1 MYGRATM
8 GFNSVNPIV
17 DPTKTSSNNRRQVIQ
32 QIIHNN
38 GSGNILFASS
48 GDLNK
53 GMRKS
58 RTAGVAQ

>member
-1 MYGRATM
+1 M
-8 GFNSVNPIV
+8 GFNAVNPMM
-17 DPTKTSSNNRRQVIQ
+17 DTSKSSQNNRRQVIQ

-58 RTAGVAQ
+58 RTGGVAQ